1 MPPIKYNSALDAVA
15 LIQSGETLWTHSMG
29 ATPRVLLDALAK
41 HALTKDNLT
50 LLQLHTEGA
59 ESLSHP
65 SLKGHLRHRCFLVA
79 YRRGPCCKMV
89 MRIMCRFF
97 SLRSLSCFAPVS
109 KKSIPRLSKCRRPIN
124 TACVP

>member
-1 MPPIKYNSALDAVA
+1 MPAIICHSALEAVA

-29 ATPRVLLDALAK
+29 ATPRILLDALAQ

-65 SLKGHLRHRCFLVA
+65 SLQGHLRHRCFFGGLPTRALLQSGDADYV
-79 YRRGPCCKMV
+79 
-89 MRIMCRFF
+89 
-97 SLRSLSCFAPVS
+97 
-109 KKSIPRLSKCRRPIN
+109 PIFQIGR
-124 TACVP
+124 AHV